1 MSWKIPKKKP
11 SYPPIFTSLVF
22 SKKNFWFFFRFFS
35 RIRNHRK
42 NQRDR
47 WGTGPRHHK
56 QRKGKIMNLH
66 AALHA
71 APNVLQD
78 IQWPLSPHSTHPKG
92 LCSWTPF
99 EGTRFF
105 LKKLSFRAFKTTHFQ
120 SCLSLKDSRSPTW
133 RPVLV
138 PKMKWE
144 VLNFNY
150 NFLRLMNWSKIE
162 WILFTIKVNSNTIC
176 VEDPR
181 SQ

>member
-1 MSWKIPKKKP
+1 MTFSTPAPGVDDKAPENRYEYTLPTLPVLFLVKKKNL
-11 SYPPIFTSLVF
+11 I
-22 SKKNFWFFFRFFS
+22 FS

-105 LKKLSFRAFKTTHFQ
+105 LKIFSSRAFKTTHFQ

-133 RPVLV
+133 SSHLS
-138 PKMKWE
+138 PKNEMGSFK
-144 VLNFNY
+144 F
-150 NFLRLMNWSKIE
+150 
-162 WILFTIKVNSNTIC
+162 
-176 VEDPR
+176 
-181 SQ
+181 